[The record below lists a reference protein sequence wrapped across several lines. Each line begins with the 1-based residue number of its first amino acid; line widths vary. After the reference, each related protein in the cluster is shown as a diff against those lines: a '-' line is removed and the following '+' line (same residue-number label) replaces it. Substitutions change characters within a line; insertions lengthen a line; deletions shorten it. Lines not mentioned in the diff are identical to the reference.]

1 MRFDTL
7 LLASQNKGKL
17 AEMRSMLQPLN
28 ITVEA
33 ASAYTIPPF
42 PPEDGDSYRANAFI
56 KSRHL
61 HQHTG
66 LACLGDDSGLEVLA
80 LDNAPGIYS
89 ARYGD
94 KASDAERNTYLLQQL
109 NAKLEHNPSLTRV
122 ALFVCGLALV
132 LPDGSEHYFQSECK
146 GSIVETAQGND
157 GFGYDPLFFSPE
169 LGKTF
174 GQSSK
179 EEKARVSH
187 RGRALSKF
195 LHWVL
200 AQKSNVHQV

>member
-1 MRFDTL
+1 MTLNTL

-17 AEMRSMLQPLN
+17 AELSSMLQPLN
-28 ITVEA
+28 ITVEP
-33 ASAYTIPPF
+33 ASAYEIPPF
-42 PPEDGDSYRANAFI
+42 PPEDGDSYRTNAFI

-61 HQHTG
+61 HKHTG
-66 LACLGDDSGLEVLA
+66 LAALGDDSGLEVLA

-94 KASDAERNTYLLQQL
+94 KASDAERNSYLLQQL
-109 NAKLEHNPSLTRV
+109 SAKLEHTPALTR
-122 ALFVCGLALV
+122 AASFVCGLALV
-132 LPDGSEHYFQSECK
+132 LPDGSEHYFQNTCDGIILEAAE
-146 GSIVETAQGND
+146 GED

-179 EEKARVSH
+179 AEKARVSH
-187 RGRALSKF
+187 RGKALQDF
-195 LHWVL
+195 LRWL
-200 AQKSNVHQV
+200 MARQAS